1 MNKEH
6 TEILNILKELER
18 KNNKVILK
26 NNQRDED
33 IEYKDVLFIKLE
45 Y

>member
-33 IEYKDVLFIKLE
+33 IEYKDV
-45 Y
+45 